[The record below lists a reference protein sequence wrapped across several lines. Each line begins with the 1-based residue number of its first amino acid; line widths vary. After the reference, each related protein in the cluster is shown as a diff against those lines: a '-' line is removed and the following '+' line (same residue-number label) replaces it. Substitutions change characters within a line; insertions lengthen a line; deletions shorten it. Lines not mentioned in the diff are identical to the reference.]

1 MLERFSFFWVKDVD
15 NGDNSSFDKDAVVL
29 RDEPVNVDD
38 VDEEGGEVILLLTE
52 VVDVLTHLQF
62 KQTILSESFE

>member
-1 MLERFSFFWVKDVD
+1 MLERFSVFWERDVD
-15 NGDNSSFDKDAVVL
+15 IGDNSSFDQDAVVL

-38 VDEEGGEVILLLTE
+38 VDEESGDVILLTE
-52 VVDVLTHLQF
+52 MVDVLTHLQF